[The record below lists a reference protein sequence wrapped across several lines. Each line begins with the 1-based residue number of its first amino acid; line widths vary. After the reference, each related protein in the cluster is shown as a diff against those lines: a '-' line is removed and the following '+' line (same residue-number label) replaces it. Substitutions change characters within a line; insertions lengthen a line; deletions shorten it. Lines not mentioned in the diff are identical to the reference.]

1 MNSNV
6 ESFNNFNI
14 PRVAQLSQRSNQ
26 FNLRTKRYTE
36 KDIKKIVDSESFF
49 TFAFSL
55 KDKFGDHGLICVII
69 LNKQSNSTLFIDT
82 WFMSCRVLK
91 RGMEKFVL
99 NKLVNFAKENN
110 YKFIIGEYIKTTKN
124 DLVKNHY
131 SELGFIEKN
140 NKFYLKV
147 ENYKQISNY
156 IN

>member
-1 MNSNV
+1 
-6 ESFNNFNI
+6 
-14 PRVAQLSQRSNQ
+14 
-26 FNLRTKRYTE
+26 
-36 KDIKKIVDSESFF
+36 
-49 TFAFSL
+49 
-55 KDKFGDHGLICVII
+55 
-69 LNKQSNSTLFIDT
+69 
-82 WFMSCRVLK
+82 MSCRVLK